1 MSACAPAQL
10 VKRDEGGGAGHP
22 ATNPCPA
29 PNATQELLLR
39 EGLWAGGLAK
49 SLGFSLIALRRVC
62 FVSVALPPVLNIPRI
77 CSVHRTQRSSSN
89 LSGKGASVLAFPFSS
104 GGGLPREGSS
114 AGLLGDG
121 ALSNQEWQP
130 TSSSALL
137 ALCRSACTKDRSDSV
152 QHSSR
157 LTQQAPTPG
166 AGSLSAYPAVPAS
179 TPGTALQV
187 WPRKMPASVLALSR
201 GGSGRGIALKRVEP
215 G

>member
-10 VKRDEGGGAGHP
+10 GKRDEGGGAGHP

-49 SLGFSLIALRRVC
+49 SLGFSLIALRRVF

-77 CSVHRTQRSSSN
+77 CSVHRMQRSSSN
-89 LSGKGASVLAFPFSS
+89 LSGRGASVLAFPFSS

-130 TSSSALL
+130 TSSSALP
-137 ALCRSACTKDRSDSV
+137 ALCWSACSEQPRRPCA
-152 QHSSR
+152 HRSR
-157 LTQQAPTPG
+157 LTQQA
-166 AGSLSAYPAVPAS
+166 S
-179 TPGTALQV
+179 TPALAHCRHTRRC
-187 WPRKMPASVLALSR
+187 WPLPREPRSR
-201 GGSGRGIALKRVEP
+201 CGRGRCPLLCSPSVEGAAGAALP
-215 G
+215 

>member
-10 VKRDEGGGAGHP
+10 GKRDEGGGAGHP

-49 SLGFSLIALRRVC
+49 SLGFSLIALRRVF

-77 CSVHRTQRSSSN
+77 CCVHRMRRSSSN
-89 LSGKGASVLAFPFSS
+89 LSGRGASVLAFPFNS
-104 GGGLPREGSS
+104 GVWSVPRGIVRRVAWRRGSLKPGVAAHFKFGAAGTVLERLLRTTAATLCSQKPPHS
-114 AGLLGDG
+114 A
-121 ALSNQEWQP
+121 SV
-130 TSSSALL
+130 
-137 ALCRSACTKDRSDSV
+137 DS
-152 QHSSR
+152 
-157 LTQQAPTPG
+157 G
-166 AGSLSAYPAVPAS
+166 AGSQSACPAVLAS